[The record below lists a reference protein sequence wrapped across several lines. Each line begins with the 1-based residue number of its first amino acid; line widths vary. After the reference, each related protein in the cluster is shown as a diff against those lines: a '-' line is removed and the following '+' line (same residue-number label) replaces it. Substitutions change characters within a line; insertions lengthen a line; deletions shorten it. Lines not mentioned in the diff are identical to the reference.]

1 MVKNC
6 TTCYYRFKKEL
17 SRCFAC
23 RDEYNGEYTRWRPN
37 EAIQHNM
44 EVAMKK
50 HNLEVA
56 MEEKAK
62 EEEKEE
68 TCCGECSCE
77 VQENENGT
85 MYIDVEDL
93 MSREITLEL
102 KEKEINILLNKAIVD
117 ILNDAIKKHE
127 AEIEEW
133 KEEE

>member
-1 MVKNC
+1 MVKDC
-6 TTCYYRFKKEL
+6 TTCYYRFKKDL
-17 SRCFAC
+17 NRCFYC
-23 RDEYNGEYTRWRPN
+23 RDQYDGKYTQWRPN

-44 EVAMKK
+44 EVAMK
-50 HNLEVA
+50 
-56 MEEKAK
+56 EKAK
-62 EEEKEE
+62 EEEKE
-68 TCCGECSCE
+68 CCGKCSCE